1 MAYKSALLKLVVFSD
16 LQADELQTRADAL
29 LARADTID
37 GLIQS
42 TQSEL
47 ADKRKEFEH
56 YKNRAQTEMAIS
68 LQAEDKEALLR
79 KQAREARFKV
89 SLKSYLHV
97 SQQIL
102 AYSVLVP

>member
-1 MAYKSALLKLVVFSD
+1 M
-16 LQADELQTRADAL
+16 QADELQTRADAL

-42 TQSEL
+42 TQGEL
-47 ADKRKEFEH
+47 SGKRKEFEH

-89 SLKSYLHV
+89 GAHV
-97 SQQIL
+97 CLTPTMQVICSFR
-102 AYSVLVP
+102 